1 MMRRRPFEASSEE
14 DPNRSHR
21 PSSPL
26 VAWIR
31 LVLFLAGA
39 GMLAYALVLY
49 VKVIHPHL
57 PRSPLRPL
65 LPGVFLLAAIWFLWG
80 AFKEIRRTRG
90 NAGR

>member
-1 MMRRRPFEASSEE
+1 
-14 DPNRSHR
+14 
-21 PSSPL
+21 
-26 VAWIR
+26 
-31 LVLFLAGA
+31 
-39 GMLAYALVLY
+39 MLAYALVLY